1 MKIVFSL
8 LIRHRELLE
17 GFLCPI
23 TVLDSMIYTDISLQL
38 KNLPAVQETQTTRV
52 RSLGQEDPLE
62 KEMTT
67 LSSIL
72 AWEMPW
78 TVESSGLQSMG
89 SQKSLI

>member
-38 KNLPAVQETQTTRV
+38 KNLLAVQETQTTRV
-52 RSLGQEDPLE
+52 RSLGQKDPLE

-72 AWEMPW
+72 A
-78 TVESSGLQSMG
+78 
-89 SQKSLI
+89 